1 MTDTS
6 DKALLA
12 LADRLDAPEYWL
24 SGSDAG
30 HEGENSAPVEAA
42 AALRAIVAERQAG
55 AQVKPLVWHNYDA
68 WTYWAEST
76 SGTYHI
82 EERNGGWNVSLRF
95 ADRIHVIAEL
105 DPEMRE
111 ETFEAAQADHEARI
125 RAALK
130 GPNDDQ

>member
-12 LADRLDAPEYWL
+12 LADRLDAPEHWL

-42 AALRAIVAERQAG
+42 AAFRAIVAERQAG
-55 AQVKPLVWHNYDA
+55 VQVKPLVWGDPGESEF
-68 WTYWAEST
+68 WANHPFGWCEVIDT
-76 SGTYHI
+76 DRGFYATQSGVEI
-82 EERNGGWNVSLRF
+82 GRF
-95 ADRIHVIAEL
+95 NTAEL
-105 DPEMRE
+105 AKA
-111 ETFEAAQADHEARI
+111 AAQADYEARI